1 VIALNKSVTHFG
13 KKEIIMINL
22 DLGTLIDKPV
32 KDVFAFITNPAN
44 MSKWNSAVVSMEQ
57 ITPGAVSMGTKFKTV
72 GEMLGRRIEGEMEVI
87 AFEPDS
93 KYGFQMNAGP
103 VQVNVTLGFK
113 TVGTGTKLSLN
124 AQGNPG
130 GLFKLA
136 EGVMQGRVKSMMEEN
151 LARLKSVLEKG

>member
-1 VIALNKSVTHFG
+1 
-13 KKEIIMINL
+13 MINL

-32 KDVFAFITNPAN
+32 KDVFAFVTNPAN
-44 MSKWNSAVVSMEQ
+44 MSKWNSAVISMEQ
-57 ITPGAVSMGTKFKTV
+57 ITPGAVGLGTKFKSV

-103 VQVNVTLGFK
+103 VQVNVTLTFK

-136 EGVMQGRVKSMMEEN
+136 EGVLQGRVKTMMEEN
-151 LARLKSVLEKG
+151 LARLKSQLEKG

>member
-1 VIALNKSVTHFG
+1 
-13 KKEIIMINL
+13 MINL
-22 DLGTLIDKPV
+22 DIGTLIDKPV

-44 MSKWNSAVVSMEQ
+44 MSKWNSAVVSLEQ
-57 ITPGAVSMGTKFKTV
+57 ITPGEVGLGTKFKSV
-72 GEMLGRRIEGEMEVI
+72 GEMMGRRIEGEMQVV

-93 KYGFQMNAGP
+93 KYGFQMDAGP
-103 VQVNVTLGFK
+103 VQVNVTLNFK

>member
-1 VIALNKSVTHFG
+1 
-13 KKEIIMINL
+13 MINL
-22 DLGTLIDKPV
+22 DLGTLIDRPV

-57 ITPGAVSMGTKFKTV
+57 ITPGAVGMGTKFKTI

-151 LARLKSVLEKG
+151 LVRLKSVLEKG

>member
-1 VIALNKSVTHFG
+1 
-13 KKEIIMINL
+13 MINL
-22 DLGTLIDKPV
+22 DIGTLIDKPV
-32 KDVFAFITNPAN
+32 NDVFTFITNPAN
-44 MSKWNSAVVSMEQ
+44 MSKWNSAVVSLEQ
-57 ITPGAVSMGTKFKTV
+57 VTPGAVGMGTKFKSV
-72 GEMLGRRIEGEMEVI
+72 GEMMGRRIEGEMQVV

-93 KYGFQMNAGP
+93 KYGFQMDAGP
-103 VQVNVTLGFK
+103 VQVNVTLTFK